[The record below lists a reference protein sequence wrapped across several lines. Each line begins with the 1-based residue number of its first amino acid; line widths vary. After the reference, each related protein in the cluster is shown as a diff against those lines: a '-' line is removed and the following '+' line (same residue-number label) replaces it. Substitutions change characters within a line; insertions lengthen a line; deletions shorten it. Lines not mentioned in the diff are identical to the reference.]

1 MMQNTILF
9 FKKYILLGKHIEND
23 REAYTQFL
31 LKESKKK
38 KGKFKNYDEYN
49 KKEIRTLII

>member
-38 KGKFKNYDEYN
+38 KGKFKNYDEYS
-49 KKEIRTLII
+49 KKEIYTLII